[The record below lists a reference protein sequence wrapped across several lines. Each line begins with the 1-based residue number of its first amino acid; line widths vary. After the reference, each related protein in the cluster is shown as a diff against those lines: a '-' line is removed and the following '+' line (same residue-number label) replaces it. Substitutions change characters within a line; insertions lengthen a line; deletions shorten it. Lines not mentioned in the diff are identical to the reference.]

1 MRENRSSELF
11 ISLRVARG
19 AGPLFYTV
27 EWHNRRLYTVIYYY
41 YYAAT
46 REQSVTNNNNSE
58 KPIVLIPTLGVIECL
73 RTGSI
78 ITVTD
83 SLLHHHRLIHGLLF
97 YFPSLPFSTLYTFF
111 VCTLHKAF
119 FIVFFFCYFVV
130 AVKEPFC
137 YTLLLNRVRRPSMP
151 PRIPQIRHE
160 TAPEMDK

>member
-1 MRENRSSELF
+1 MRDRCFTRSS
-11 ISLRVARG
+11 G
-19 AGPLFYTV
+19 
-27 EWHNRRLYTVIYYY
+27 NRRLHTVIYYYY

-73 RTGSI
+73 CTGSI

-83 SLLHHHRLIHGLLF
+83 SLHLHLRLIHGLLF
-97 YFPSLPFSTLYTFF
+97 YFPFLPFSALYTLF

-119 FIVFFFCYFVV
+119 FIVFFFFCYFVV
-130 AVKEPFC
+130 AVEEPFC
-137 YTLLLNRVRRPSMP
+137 YTLLLYGVRKPSMSS
-151 PRIPQIRHE
+151 RIPQIRHE